1 VVRRSFGYFEMLPAE
16 DFRACTYE
24 TIIFRYVV
32 GSEGMRVGGKLKIA
46 LPNMGWGEPLPPYP
60 DHGSEYFRNEVRAFC
75 NWKRCNTTY
84 QVVSDSKADLFLSSR
99 ESYLPLG
106 RYENF
111 RWWFC
116 WWMTAS
122 ILAEPLQ
129 EGDEIV
135 ITYGDTLF
143 GEEGAFVQPWAE
155 DGIWFSAFVDPQG
168 CGDFHE
174 VPGSPIDCSVTPGP
188 IEKCILTAPSIVRPG
203 EEFSLRAAVTDWG
216 EDRLSRVPPGTE
228 TTLWSCTDG
237 PIDSRRLFDES
248 AVDRIDGLRTNE
260 GGRCKAEVELSD
272 GSIVAAES
280 NPIVCRSGGLNLYW
294 GDLHAQSF
302 YHQYDPRL
310 GRGDPILVPGELL
323 KYAREVTHLD
333 FVAITDGGGALSNN
347 AGWQET
353 QQAVVDNYV
362 EGEFVPLKG
371 WEIQTQGDGHCNA
384 VYRDAEIE
392 AHIPTDAF
400 DGGGMEG
407 VLHYY
412 GGREDVILIP
422 HHTLASLFSNS
433 IPGSAD
439 MNWEQFNWNR
449 FDPHLNRLVEIYSC
463 WGSSESPDNDLW
475 DKSSP
480 PGQSVIEVLSRG
492 YQLGFVGGS
501 DSHIG
506 FPGRSLP
513 EAEKYRCQNFKA
525 GYTAVYAPKLTREAI
540 FESLRTR
547 RCYATTGARI
557 IVDFS
562 VDGEPLGGRVS
573 GDAFTGQPTVRASV
587 MGTDRIGRVDIVRDG
602 QVVHSAEPYQERFD
616 MEWTDTSLRGANA
629 AYYYVRVRQVDGNAA
644 WTSPVWV
651 SAF

>member
-1 VVRRSFGYFEMLPAE
+1 MVRTSLGRFWMSPAK

-24 TIIFRYVV
+24 KITFRYVV

-60 DHGSEYFRNEVRAFC
+60 DHGSEYFRNEERAFC

-84 QVVSDSKADLFLSSR
+84 QVVSDSKADVFLSSR

-122 ILAEPLQ
+122 VLVEPLR

-155 DGIWFSAFVDPQG
+155 EGIWFSAFADPQG
-168 CGDFHE
+168 RGDFHE
-174 VPGSPIDCSVTPGP
+174 VPGSPIESSVVPGP
-188 IEKCILTAPSIVRPG
+188 VEKCILTAPSIVRPG

-216 EDRLSRVPPGTE
+216 EDKLRSVPSGTG
-228 TTLWSCTDG
+228 TKLWGCTDE
-237 PIDSRRLFDES
+237 PIDSDCLFEES
-248 AVDRIDGLRTNE
+248 AVDRIDGLRTSE
-260 GGRCKAEVELSD
+260 GGKYKAEIELPD
-272 GSIVAAES
+272 GSTIATES
-280 NPIVCRSGGLNLYW
+280 NPVACRSGGLNLYW

-310 GRGDPILVPGELL
+310 GRGDPILLPDELL
-323 KYAREVTHLD
+323 SYAREVSHLD
-333 FVAITDGGGALSNN
+333 FVAITDGGGALPDN

-353 QQAVVDNYV
+353 QQAVVDNYLP
-362 EGEFVPLKG
+362 GEFVPLKG
-371 WEIQTQGDGHCNA
+371 WEIQTDGDGHCNA
-384 VYRDAEIE
+384 IYRDATIE
-392 AHIPTDAF
+392 PHIPADTF
-400 DGGGMEG
+400 GEGGMKG
-407 VLHYY
+407 VLDYY
-412 GGREDVILIP
+412 EGREDVILIP
-422 HHTLASLFSNS
+422 HHTLASLFSSS
-433 IPGSAD
+433 IPGSDD
-439 MNWEQFNWNR
+439 MNWEQFNWDR

-463 WGSSESPDNDLW
+463 WGSSEYPGNDLW

-480 PGQSVIEVLSRG
+480 PGQSVVEALSRG
-492 YQLGFVGGS
+492 YRLGFVGGS

-525 GYTAVYAPKLTREAI
+525 GYTAVYAPRLTREAI
-540 FESLRTR
+540 FESLRVR
-547 RCYATTGARI
+547 RCYATTGARM

-562 VDGEPLGGRVS
+562 VDGEPMGGTVS
-573 GDAFTGQPTVRASV
+573 GDAFSGRPTIQVRV
-587 MGTDRIGRVDIVRDG
+587 VGTDRICRVEVVRDG
-602 QVVHSAEPYQERFD
+602 RVVHSAEPYQECFD
-616 MEWTDTSLRGANA
+616 IEWVDTSIHGPDAS
-629 AYYYVRVRQVDGNAA
+629 YYYVRMRQVDGNAA

-651 SAF
+651 SAT